1 MSSILQPS
9 FSGGELAPSLYGR
22 VDMDRYQ
29 ISLKTLRNAIVMQY
43 GGAQNRAGTKYLGDT
58 KNATGN
64 IRLIPFIFNQSQTYV
79 LEVGD
84 QYMRFWQNGAQL
96 ESGGSPYEIATPW
109 AGADLPLLKFA
120 QSADIIYMTHSGYQ
134 VGIIKR
140 LAADQ
145 FEFNY
150 FTWKD
155 GPFQQINT
163 DGTVVVWL
171 ESLTADTA
179 TLKSSGSIFTSDMV
193 GDVFYI
199 EQSPLVAEMAW
210 EPAKSVVTGNIRVA
224 GSNYYAAVNSG
235 TTGTVRPSHTDGIK
249 SDGVVQWDYLHS
261 GSGICEITGYT
272 SPSHVSVVIQRPM
285 PDSLVGSFGAI
296 NVPTAVAPFVRGAD
310 PRITRYTADISVTAH
325 GYLTGDE
332 VVVTGVVSNRP
343 GFQSWINGKHTITVL
358 TANSF
363 RLNGSVKI
371 DTSKTVTISNVGTVR
386 KEGTAFSSPRWA
398 IGSWGEDRGW
408 PGCVSFFQQRLA
420 FGGSSSEPQTAWLS
434 EIGVYDGF
442 RVDTPVAGDNAIQFA
457 IDSQQINEVRHLV
470 QLRDLVVLGSGAEW
484 LLRGSNDSGLTP
496 DNVTVNAQ
504 GYRGASHNRP
514 LVVGNSI
521 VYVQSRGSII
531 RDLGYQFEVDGYV
544 GNDLTLFSNH
554 LFRGKTVVD
563 WSYAQEPESIIWVV
577 LDDGSLLS
585 LTYVKEQQVWG
596 WARHDSGDGLF
607 KAVCTVPEGDEDAV
621 YFVIERV
628 IDGSTVRYVERM
640 ASRAFT
646 GLTECFFVDSGL
658 TYDGRH
664 TGATTMTLTGGT
676 TWGYPESLTLT
687 ASASTFVV
695 GDVGKF
701 FRIYGEGVD
710 FADVEVTAYTS
721 GTVVTVRPA
730 RLVPESCRGVA
741 LGWAAMATVLSGI
754 GHLEG
759 KEVSI
764 LADGNVHPV
773 RAVASGAIT
782 LQEPAA
788 VAHVGLG
795 IESDIET
802 LPMGWIVKGDTLRDN
817 KKAITGIGMVLENSR
832 GVFACRTGGRTIE
845 EGDLVELKQ
854 RQDEDWAEPTEVV
867 SGYVR
872 LPIPTKWDRDGTVL
886 IRQTDPLP
894 LTVLG
899 IIPEVTFGGK
909 G

>member
-43 GGAQNRAGTKYLGDT
+43 GGVQHRAGTKYLGGT

-84 QYMRFWQNGAQL
+84 LYMRFWQDGAQL
-96 ESGGSPYEIATPW
+96 ESGGSPYEITTPW
-109 AGADLPLLKFA
+109 SEADLPLLKFT
-120 QSADIIYMTHSGYQ
+120 QSADVIYITHSDYP
-134 VGIIKR
+134 VGLVKR
-140 LAADQ
+140 LGAAEFD
-145 FEFNY
+145 FEY
-150 FTWKD
+150 YVWKD
-155 GPFQQINT
+155 GPFFPINT
-163 DGTVVVWL
+163 DGTIVVWL
-171 ESLTADTA
+171 ENLTDDEA
-179 TLKSSGSIFTSDMV
+179 TLKSSGSIFSAGML
-193 GDVFYI
+193 GEAFYI
-199 EQSPLVAEMAW
+199 EQSPLVAETAW
-210 EPAKSVVTGNIRVA
+210 EAGEAVVAGDVRVA
-224 GSNYYAAVNSG
+224 GINYYVAENSA
-235 TTGTVRPSHTDGIK
+235 TTGTVRPSHLDGIK
-249 SDGVVQWDYLHS
+249 SDGVVQWKYLHS
-261 GSGICEITGYT
+261 GNGICEITNYV
-272 SPSHVSVVIQRPM
+272 SPTEVDVVIERAM
-285 PDSLVGSFGAI
+285 PDSLVGTFGTV
-296 NVPTAVAPFVRGAD
+296 NVPASVTPYIRGLD
-310 PRITRYTADISVTAH
+310 NHKNRWTADIEVTAH
-325 GYLTGDE
+325 GYSTGDI
-332 VVVTGVVSNRP
+332 VVVTGVVSNR
-343 GFQSWINGKHTITVL
+343 GAFEDWINGKHEITVL
-358 TANSF
+358 TANTF
-363 RLNGSVKI
+363 RLNGNVKI
-371 DTSKTVTISNVGTVR
+371 DIGKTVTISNVGTVR
-386 KEGTAFSSPRWA
+386 AEGTAFTSSRWA
-398 IGSWGEDRGW
+398 RGSWGPDRGW

-420 FGGSSSEPQTAWLS
+420 FGASNNQPQTVWLS
-434 EIGVYDGF
+434 EISVYDGF
-442 RVDTPVAGDNAIQFA
+442 RVDTPVAGDNAIQFT

-470 QLRDLVVLGSGAEW
+470 QLRDLVVLSSGAEW

-496 DNVTVNAQ
+496 DNVTVDAQ
-504 GYRGASHNRP
+504 GYRGASHVRP

-563 WSYAQEPESIIWVV
+563 WAYAQEPESIIWVV

-596 WARHDSGDGLF
+596 WARHDSSDGLF
-607 KAVCTVPEGDEDAV
+607 KAVCVVPEGDEDGV
-621 YFVIERV
+621 YFVVERE
-628 IDGSTVRYVERM
+628 IDGNTVRYVERM
-640 ASRAFT
+640 ASRTFVS
-646 GLTECFFVDSGL
+646 LTECFFVDSGL

-664 TGATTMTLTGGT
+664 TGVTTMTLTGGT

-687 ASASTFVV
+687 ASVSTFVV

-721 GTVVTVRPA
+721 GTVVTVRPV
-730 RLVPESCRGVA
+730 RLVPESCRSTA
-741 LGWAAMATVLSGI
+741 LSWAAMATILTGLD
-754 GHLEG
+754 HLEG
-759 KEVSI
+759 ESVSI

-773 RAVASGAIT
+773 RTVASGSIT

-802 LPMGWIVKGDTLRDN
+802 LPMGYIVKGDTLRDN
-817 KKAITGIGMVLENSR
+817 KKAITGIGLVLENSR
-832 GVFACRTGGRTIE
+832 GVFACRTGGRAIE
-845 EGDLVELKQ
+845 ADDLFELKQ
-854 RQDEDWAEPTEVV
+854 RQDEDWAEPTQVA